1 MHLKM
6 CKQIC
11 MACQQLKRFT
21 PSLDAPRALCG
32 VVIVAAIAAVGL
44 SGCSNKDTPAAAEGK
59 ADKGPPAA
67 PVVVAEVTQQ
77 TVPLRVQAIG
87 NVEPYATVSVKAR
100 VDGQIVDAPFRDGQD
115 VVKGQPLFQIDARPL
130 QALLKQAEANLLRDK
145 AQLSR
150 ARAQEIRYKD
160 LLAKNF
166 VSPDAY
172 AQFLTN
178 VETAEATVGA
188 DEAAV
193 ETAKLQLEYA
203 TIRAPINGR
212 TGKIMIQLGNMVKAN
227 DTNPLVVINQV
238 SPIYLNFAVPE
249 QYLGAIHAAMVKHT
263 LKVEASL
270 TDSKGIAAANG
281 ELAFIDNA
289 VDTTTGTVKLRARFP
304 NQDKLLWPGQFAMAS
319 LTLDEQQGAIVVPSQ
334 AVQTGPKGQFVFVVK
349 PDLTAEQRAVV
360 VERVDGAQ
368 TVIAKGLTPGEKV
381 VTIGQVRLTP
391 GIKVNPKSDS
401 AKS

>member
-1 MHLKM
+1 MS
-6 CKQIC
+6 CNRS
-11 MACQQLKRFT
+11 KRFA
-21 PSLDAPRALCG
+21 PSLNAPRALCG
-32 VVIVAAIAAVGL
+32 LVIVAAIAAAGL
-44 SGCSNKDTPAAAEGK
+44 SGCSNKDTPAAEAK
-59 ADKGPPAA
+59 AAKGPPAA
-67 PVVVAEVTQQ
+67 PVIVAEVTQQ

-130 QALLKQAEANLLRDK
+130 QALLKQAQANLLRDK
-145 AQLSR
+145 AQLER

-166 VSPDAY
+166 VSQDAY
-172 AQFLTN
+172 AQFRTN
-178 VETAEATVGA
+178 VETAEATISA

-193 ETAKLQLEYA
+193 ETAKLQFEYT
-203 TIRAPINGR
+203 TIRSPINGR

-227 DTNPLVVINQV
+227 DTNPLVIINQI

-249 QYLGAIHAAMVKHT
+249 QYLGAIRAAMAKHS

-270 TDSKGIAAANG
+270 TDSHGASAANG

-289 VDTTTGTVKLRARFP
+289 VDTTTGTVKLRAVFP
-304 NQDKLLWPGQFAMAS
+304 NQDKLLWPGQFATAN
-319 LTLDEQQGAIVVPSQ
+319 LTLGEQQDAIVVPSQ

-360 VERVDGAQ
+360 VERVEGVQ
-368 TVIAKGLTPGEKV
+368 TIISKGLTPGEKV

>member
-1 MHLKM
+1 MKLQFQCPATGH
-6 CKQIC
+6 
-11 MACQQLKRFT
+11 R
-21 PSLDAPRALCG
+21 G
-32 VVIVAAIAAVGL
+32 VCLVRIAL
-44 SGCSNKDTPAAAEGK
+44 SGAVALAFAALLTACSDKGSGAAETK
-59 ADKGPPAA
+59 AGNGPAV
-67 PVVVAEVTQQ
+67 PVVVAPVVAE

-115 VVKGQPLFQIDARPL
+115 VVKGQALFQIDARPL
-130 QALLKQAEANLLRDK
+130 RALLKQAEANLLRDK
-145 AQLSR
+145 AQLER

-172 AQFLTN
+172 AQFRTN
-178 VETAEATVGA
+178 VETAEATVSA

-193 ETAKLQLEYA
+193 ETAKLQLEYT
-203 TIRAPINGR
+203 TIRSPINGR

-249 QYLGAIHAAMVKHT
+249 QYLGAIRAAMAKHT

-270 TDSKGIAAANG
+270 TDSQGGAAANG

-289 VDTTTGTVKLRARFP
+289 VDTTTGTVKLRAVFP
-304 NQDKLLWPGQFAMAS
+304 NQDKLLWPGQFATAS
-319 LTLDEQQGAIVVPSQ
+319 LTLGEQQGAIVVPSQ

-349 PDLTAEQRAVV
+349 PDLTVEQRAVA
-360 VERVDGAQ
+360 VERIDGEQ

-391 GIKVNPKSDS
+391 GIKVNPKSNS

>member
-1 MHLKM
+1 MSR
-6 CKQIC
+6 QRS
-11 MACQQLKRFT
+11 KRFA
-21 PSLDAPRALCG
+21 PSLNAPRVWCG
-32 VVIVAAIAAVGL
+32 FVIVAAIAL
-44 SGCSNKDTPAAAEGK
+44 SGCSKQDTPAAANGK
-59 ADKGPPAA
+59 AAKGPPAA
-67 PVVVAEVTQQ
+67 PVVVAEVTRQ

-115 VVKGQPLFQIDARPL
+115 VIKGQPLFQIDARPL

-145 AQLSR
+145 AQLER
-150 ARAQEIRYKD
+150 VRAQEIRYKD
-160 LLAKNF
+160 LLTKNF

-172 AQFLTN
+172 AQFRTN
-178 VETAEATVGA
+178 VETAAAVVGA

-193 ETAKLQLEYA
+193 ETAKLQLEYT
-203 TIRAPINGR
+203 TIRAPISGR
-212 TGKIMIQLGNMVKAN
+212 TGKIMIQLGNMVRAN
-227 DTNPLVVINQV
+227 DTNALVVINQV

-249 QYLGAIHAAMVKHT
+249 QYLGAIRTAMAKHT
-263 LKVEASL
+263 LKVEAGL
-270 TDSKGIAAANG
+270 TDSQGTAATNG

-304 NQDKLLWPGQFAMAS
+304 NQDKLLWPGQFATAS
-319 LTLDEQQGAIVVPSQ
+319 LTLGEQQGAIVVPSQ

-349 PDLTAEQRAVV
+349 SDLTAEQRAVV

-381 VTIGQVRLTP
+381 VTIGQVRLSP
-391 GIKVNPKSDS
+391 GIKVNPKSDP

>member
-1 MHLKM
+1 MAN
-6 CKQIC
+6 QIS
-11 MACQQLKRFT
+11 MSGNRPKRFS
-21 PSLDAPRALCG
+21 PSLNAPRVWCG
-32 VVIVAAIAAVGL
+32 LVIVAAIAATGL
-44 SGCSNKDTPAAAEGK
+44 SGCSNKDSPAADGK
-59 ADKGPPAA
+59 AAKGPPAA
-67 PVVVAEVTQQ
+67 PVVVAEVIRQ

-87 NVEPYATVSVKAR
+87 NVEPYATVGVKVR

-130 QALLKQAEANLLRDK
+130 HALLKQAEANLLRDK
-145 AQLSR
+145 AQLAR

-178 VETAEATVGA
+178 VETAQASVSA

-193 ETAKLQLEYA
+193 ETAKLQLEYT
-203 TIRAPINGR
+203 TIRAPISGR

-249 QYLGAIHAAMVKHT
+249 QYLGAIRAAMAKHS
-263 LKVEASL
+263 LKVEAGL
-270 TDSKGIAAANG
+270 TDSQGGTATNG

-289 VDTTTGTVKLRARFP
+289 VDTTTGTVKLRAVFP
-304 NQDKLLWPGQFAMAS
+304 NQNKLLWPGQFATAS
-319 LTLDEQQGAIVVPSQ
+319 LTLGEQQDAIVVPSQ
-334 AVQTGPKGQFVFVVK
+334 AVQTGPKGQFVFVLN

-381 VTIGQVRLTP
+381 VTVGQLRLSP
-391 GIKVNPKSDS
+391 GIKVSPKSDS

>member
-1 MHLKM
+1 MSWHRS
-6 CKQIC
+6 
-11 MACQQLKRFT
+11 KRFA
-21 PSLDAPRALCG
+21 PSLNAPRALCG
-32 VVIVAAIAAVGL
+32 FVIVAAIAAAGL

-59 ADKGPPAA
+59 AAKGPPAA
-67 PVVVAEVTQQ
+67 PVIVAEVTQQ

-145 AQLSR
+145 AQLER

-166 VSPDAY
+166 VSQDAY
-172 AQFLTN
+172 AQFRTN

-188 DEAAV
+188 NEAAV
-193 ETAKLQLEYA
+193 ETAKLQLEYT
-203 TIRAPINGR
+203 TIRSPINGR

-227 DTNPLVVINQV
+227 DTNPLVIINQV

-249 QYLGAIHAAMVKHT
+249 QYLGAIRAAMAKHT

-270 TDSKGIAAANG
+270 TDSQGASAANG

-289 VDTTTGTVKLRARFP
+289 VDTTTGTVKLRAVFP
-304 NQDKLLWPGQFAMAS
+304 NQDKLLWPGQFATAS
-319 LTLDEQQGAIVVPSQ
+319 LTLGEQQDAIVVPSQ

-360 VERVDGAQ
+360 VERVEGAQ
-368 TVIAKGLTPGEKV
+368 TVSFRKGSRPARRSSRS
-381 VTIGQVRLTP
+381 VRSRLSP
-391 GIKVNPKSDS
+391 GIKVNPKSDT